1 MLAIGFGL
9 MIGLTGCASSPCET
23 AGRKEFQKQHPDY
36 TILDVQPDGN
46 DVGVTYVA
54 SFTKPND
61 KKTHFAYVA
70 FEDNKTRQCKVEIH
84 EY

>member
-1 MLAIGFGL
+1 MVAIVFG
-9 MIGLTGCASSPCET
+9 IVFGLTGCASSPCEG
-23 AGRKEFQKQHPDY
+23 AGKKEFQKQHPAY

-54 SFTKPND
+54 SFTRPND
-61 KKTHFAYVA
+61 KKTYFAGVS